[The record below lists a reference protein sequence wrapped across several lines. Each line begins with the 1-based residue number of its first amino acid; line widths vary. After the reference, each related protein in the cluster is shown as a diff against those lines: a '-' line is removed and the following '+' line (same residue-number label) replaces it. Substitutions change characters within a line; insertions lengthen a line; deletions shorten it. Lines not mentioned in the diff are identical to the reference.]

1 MRRLVSKIC
10 RMSHS
15 LGVHLSPLMTDKTCC
30 LVIQDFY
37 RQLKAAEKPTQ
48 MSLPPGVCMKLKW
61 NYTNSIINQ
70 LSIEYSVL

>member
-1 MRRLVSKIC
+1 MPDESFF
-10 RMSHS
+10 
-15 LGVHLSPLMTDKTCC
+15 GSPSFSTDDRQNLLFSYTGLM
-30 LVIQDFY
+30 IY